1 MYEAGVK
8 TPGPQRNS
16 EIKINKSIK
25 KKKKAVTTKSTTT
38 KKTKAATQLPP
49 ARYDGGGPCG
59 LQMDEA

>member
-8 TPGPQRNS
+8 TPGAQRNS

-25 KKKKAVTTKSTTT
+25 KKKKAVTTKSTATKTT
-38 KKTKAATQLPP
+38 TPPQLPSL
-49 ARYDGGGPCG
+49 RYDGGGQCG